1 MFSAHSLPWVT
12 SLVAQMVKR
21 LSTMWE
27 TWVRS
32 LGREDSLE
40 KETAT
45 HSGTLAQK
53 IPWTEELG
61 AGYCP
66 WGRKE
71 SGTTER
77 LHSLKPW
84 KVKPRI
90 GGNTVFQFSFAIV
103 FFFFSPAA
111 AEIVAISHS
120 VKYLNKL
127 SLTVVWW
134 GRGGCWEGH
143 GGERSFPL
151 STLYISVL
159 FYLFFPPSRNLFFKV
174 RKNPTRISF

>member
-1 MFSAHSLPWVT
+1 MFHFPLLERNCSCKISEDLLVNVRRFSDFILFDHSSLFPQVSS
-12 SLVAQMVKR
+12 SLVAQTVKH
-21 LSTMWE
+21 LSTLRE

-45 HSGTLAQK
+45 HSSTLAWK

-77 LHSLKPW
+77 LHFHFLLLQHNLCRCVP
-84 KVKPRI
+84 KV
-90 GGNTVFQFSFAIV
+90 
-103 FFFFSPAA
+103 
-111 AEIVAISHS
+111 
-120 VKYLNKL
+120 L
-127 SLTVVWW
+127 SLA
-134 GRGGCWEGH
+134 
-143 GGERSFPL
+143 L
-151 STLYISVL
+151 SSSQVSNLSIFNTTL
-159 FYLFFPPSRNLFFKV
+159 PRNMLICAT
-174 RKNPTRISF
+174 NPHLQTKLIICTLPQT